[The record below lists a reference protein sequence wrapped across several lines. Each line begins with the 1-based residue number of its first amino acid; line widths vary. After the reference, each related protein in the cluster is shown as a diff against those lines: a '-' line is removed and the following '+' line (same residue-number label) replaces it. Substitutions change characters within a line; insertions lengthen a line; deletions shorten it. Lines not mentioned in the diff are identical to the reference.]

1 MYDLATNYYYR
12 RLLHLVLILN
22 ASKMKHNKLIR
33 MHLLQNMFANV

>member
-12 RLLHLVLILN
+12 KLPHLVLFLKAI
-22 ASKMKHNKLIR
+22 KMKHNKLIR